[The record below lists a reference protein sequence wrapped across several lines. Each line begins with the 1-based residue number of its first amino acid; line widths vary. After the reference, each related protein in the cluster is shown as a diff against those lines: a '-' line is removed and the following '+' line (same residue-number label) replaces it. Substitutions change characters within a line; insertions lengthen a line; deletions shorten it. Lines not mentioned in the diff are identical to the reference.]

1 MRKKSDTEYPS
12 RKDTRRKFFNLKSIG
27 KTIAADSYPSTIDAY
42 WFVVTPGTILNT
54 FDFVTV
60 NNFKS
65 KTIGLVQDI
74 RALPSVVLNDKTVY
88 DELSDYGQKNKSL
101 EQLLPSMPLAKH
113 GVIAASVAII
123 GNTGIK
129 MKSGKMK
136 TINLPI
142 LTDIDVRFSTKN
154 EVLFAL
160 GVPEMETPIAA
171 GIIEM
176 SNGLQIP
183 VSLDITYLAG
193 PDTAHMNVTGI
204 SGNKKTSYTLFLL
217 QSICQKLR
225 NIDNRGNK
233 SSNNISA
240 IIFNTKADDLLYLHN
255 KAKHIEKDTKK
266 AFQTLEL
273 KLQAFNNVTYFL
285 PRGTDG
291 MPNSLHIPEDF
302 KTYSFELR
310 DIYDRLDLLFS
321 GSLELTG
328 ITSITDYIHETWPLK
343 DNSGRTISNWR
354 DLTKFDQ
361 YPKYVTYNRTL
372 LQDFISN
379 IQRFRKS
386 PLFVDKKTKSTYLG
400 DEIQKIKADEIFVID
415 VSAIPSVGE
424 QAFVIGDVFKSIN
437 ELYSIG
443 PPGRMA
449 QAESYLGVSEA
460 KDKQRENPDRR
471 FEIPKYMVIF
481 LDEINRFIPKSQ
493 HMSRLNPVAD
503 QIMRFVIE
511 GRSRCNI
518 LLSAQQFKSETD
530 FRLQENIGLHVL
542 GKLGITELLAEP
554 YYSMIDEQ
562 VKRNIARLERGEM
575 IMVHPA
581 FRHPV
586 KIWFPGSS
594 YQRPS

>member
-1 MRKKSDTEYPS
+1 
-12 RKDTRRKFFNLKSIG
+12 
-27 KTIAADSYPSTIDAY
+27 A
-42 WFVVTPGTILNT
+42 V
-54 FDFVTV
+54 
-60 NNFKS
+60 
-65 KTIGLVQDI
+65 
-74 RALPSVVLNDKTVY
+74 
-88 DELSDYGQKNKSL
+88 
-101 EQLLPSMPLAKH
+101 
-113 GVIAASVAII
+113 I

-129 MKSGKMK
+129 MKSGKLK
-136 TINLPI
+136 TINLPV
-142 LTDIDVRFSTKN
+142 LTGMNVRFSTKN

-160 GVPEMETPIAA
+160 GVPEMESPVPA

-183 VSLDITYLAG
+183 VLLDITYLAG

-217 QSICQKLR
+217 QSLYQKLADA
-225 NIDNRGNK
+225 DNKGNK
-233 SSNNISA
+233 SNTSISA

-255 KAKHIEKDTKK
+255 KAKNIENDTRK

-273 KLQAFNNVTYFL
+273 ELEAFNNVTYFL

-291 MPNSLHIPEDF
+291 MPNSLHIPEFF

-321 GSLELTG
+321 GSMDLTG
-328 ITSITDYIHETWPLK
+328 ISSITNYLHENWPIS
-343 DNSGRTISNWR
+343 DDSGETISNWTE
-354 DLTKFDQ
+354 LTKFDQ

-372 LQDFISN
+372 LQDFISH
-379 IQRFRKS
+379 IHRFRKS
-386 PLFVDKKTKSTYLG
+386 PLFVDKKKKSTYLG
-400 DEIQKIKADEIFVID
+400 DEIKKIKANEIFVID
-415 VSAIPSVGE
+415 VSAIPSVEE

-437 ELYSIG
+437 QLYSIG
-443 PPGRMA
+443 QPSRMA
-449 QAESYLGVSEA
+449 QVESSLSVRESET
-460 KDKQRENPDRR
+460 KRR
-471 FEIPKYMVIF
+471 TSPERRSEIPKYMVIF
-481 LDEINRFIPKSQ
+481 LDEINRFVPKTQ
-493 HMSRLNPVAD
+493 HMSRLSPVAD

-511 GRSRCNI
+511 GRSRCSI

-530 FRLQENIGLHVL
+530 FRLQENIGLHVI
-542 GKLGITELLAEP
+542 GKLGMTELLAGP

-586 KIWFPGSS
+586 KVWFPASS
-594 YQRPS
+594 YQRP

>member
-1 MRKKSDTEYPS
+1 DYRSSKNSTRKSVNS
-12 RKDTRRKFFNLKSIG
+12 KSIG
-27 KTIAADSYPSTIDAY
+27 KTLAAQSYPSNIDGY
-42 WFVVTPGTILNT
+42 WFVIRPGTILNT

-74 RALPSVVLNDKTVY
+74 RALPSIVHNSGISDEVV
-88 DELSDYGQKNKSL
+88 DYGEKNKSL
-101 EQLLPSMPLAKH
+101 KQRLVPSRSIRH
-113 GVIAASVAII
+113 GVIAASVAVI

-129 MKSGKMK
+129 MKSGKLK
-136 TINLPI
+136 TINLPV
-142 LTDIDVRFSTKN
+142 LTGMNVRFSTKN

-160 GVPEMETPIAA
+160 GVPEMESPVPA

-183 VSLDITYLAG
+183 VLLDITYLAG

-217 QSICQKLR
+217 QSLYQKLADA
-225 NIDNRGNK
+225 DNKGNK
-233 SSNNISA
+233 SNTSISA

-255 KAKHIEKDTKK
+255 KAKNIENDTRK

-273 KLQAFNNVTYFL
+273 ELEAFNNVTYFL

-291 MPNSLHIPEDF
+291 MPNSLHIPEFF

-321 GSLELTG
+321 GSMDLTG
-328 ITSITDYIHETWPLK
+328 ITSITNYLHENWPIS
-343 DNSGRTISNWR
+343 DDSGVTISNWTE
-354 DLTKFDQ
+354 LTKFDQ

-372 LQDFISN
+372 LQDFISH
-379 IQRFRKS
+379 IHRFRKS
-386 PLFVDKKTKSTYLG
+386 PLFVDKKKKSTYLG
-400 DEIQKIKADEIFVID
+400 DEIKKIKANEIFVID
-415 VSAIPSVGE
+415 VSAIPSVEE

-437 ELYSIG
+437 QLYSIG
-443 PPGRMA
+443 RPSRMA
-449 QAESYLGVSEA
+449 QVESSSSV
-460 KDKQRENPDRR
+460 RESKTKERTSLEKKS
-471 FEIPKYMVIF
+471 EIPKYMVIF
-481 LDEINRFIPKSQ
+481 LDEINRFVPKTQ
-493 HMSRLNPVAD
+493 HMSRLSPVAD

-530 FRLQENIGLHVL
+530 FRLQENIGLHVI
-542 GKLGITELLAEP
+542 GKLGITELLAGP

-586 KIWFPGSS
+586 KVWFPASS
-594 YQRPS
+594 YQRP

>member
-1 MRKKSDTEYPS
+1 MKSNTDYRSSKNSIRKSVNS
-12 RKDTRRKFFNLKSIG
+12 KSIG
-27 KTIAADSYPSTIDAY
+27 KTLAAQSYPSNIDGY
-42 WFVVTPGTILNT
+42 WFVIRPGTILNT

-74 RALPSVVLNDKTVY
+74 RALPSIVHNSGISDEVV
-88 DELSDYGQKNKSL
+88 DYGEKNKSL
-101 EQLLPSMPLAKH
+101 KQRLVPSRSIRH
-113 GVIAASVAII
+113 GVIAASVAVI

-129 MKSGKMK
+129 MKSGKLK
-136 TINLPI
+136 TINLPV
-142 LTDIDVRFSTKN
+142 LTGMNVRFSTKN

-160 GVPEMETPIAA
+160 GVPEMESPVPA

-183 VSLDITYLAG
+183 VLLDITYLAG

-217 QSICQKLR
+217 QSLYQKLADA
-225 NIDNRGNK
+225 DNKGNK
-233 SSNNISA
+233 SNTSISA

-255 KAKHIEKDTKK
+255 KAKNIENDTRK

-273 KLQAFNNVTYFL
+273 ELEAFNNVTYFL

-291 MPNSLHIPEDF
+291 MPNSLHIPEFF

-321 GSLELTG
+321 GSMDLTG
-328 ITSITDYIHETWPLK
+328 ITSITNYLHENWPIS
-343 DNSGRTISNWR
+343 DDSGVTISNWTE
-354 DLTKFDQ
+354 LTKFDQ

-372 LQDFISN
+372 LQDFISH
-379 IQRFRKS
+379 IHRFRKS
-386 PLFVDKKTKSTYLG
+386 PLFVDKKKKSTYLG
-400 DEIQKIKADEIFVID
+400 DEIKKIKANEIFVID
-415 VSAIPSVGE
+415 VSAIPSVEE

-437 ELYSIG
+437 QLYSIG
-443 PPGRMA
+443 QPSRMA
-449 QAESYLGVSEA
+449 QVESSLSV
-460 KDKQRENPDRR
+460 RESKTKERTSLEKKSD
-471 FEIPKYMVIF
+471 IPKYMVIF
-481 LDEINRFIPKSQ
+481 LDEINRFVPKTQ
-493 HMSRLNPVAD
+493 HMSRLSPVAD

-530 FRLQENIGLHVL
+530 FRLQENIGLHVI
-542 GKLGITELLAEP
+542 GKLGMTELLAGP

-586 KIWFPGSS
+586 KVWFPASS
-594 YQRPS
+594 YQRP

>member
-1 MRKKSDTEYPS
+1 MKSNTDYRSSKNSIRKSVNS
-12 RKDTRRKFFNLKSIG
+12 KSIG
-27 KTIAADSYPSTIDAY
+27 KTLAAQSYPSNIDGY
-42 WFVVTPGTILNT
+42 WFVIRPGTILNT

-74 RALPSVVLNDKTVY
+74 RALPSIVHNSGISDEVV
-88 DELSDYGQKNKSL
+88 DYGEKNKSL
-101 EQLLPSMPLAKH
+101 KQRLVPSRSIRH
-113 GVIAASVAII
+113 GVIAASVAVI

-129 MKSGKMK
+129 MKSGKLK
-136 TINLPI
+136 TINLPV
-142 LTDIDVRFSTKN
+142 LTGMNVRFSTKN

-160 GVPEMETPIAA
+160 GVPEMESPVPA

-183 VSLDITYLAG
+183 VLLDITYLAG

-217 QSICQKLR
+217 QSLYQKLADA
-225 NIDNRGNK
+225 DNKGNK
-233 SSNNISA
+233 SNTSISA

-255 KAKHIEKDTKK
+255 KAKNIENDTRK

-273 KLQAFNNVTYFL
+273 ELEAFNNVTYFL

-291 MPNSLHIPEDF
+291 MPNSLHIPEFF

-321 GSLELTG
+321 GSMDLTG
-328 ITSITDYIHETWPLK
+328 ITSITNYLHENWPIS
-343 DNSGRTISNWR
+343 DDSGVTISNWTE
-354 DLTKFDQ
+354 LTKFDQ

-372 LQDFISN
+372 LQDFISH
-379 IQRFRKS
+379 IHRFRKS
-386 PLFVDKKTKSTYLG
+386 PLFVDKKKKSTYLG
-400 DEIQKIKADEIFVID
+400 DEIKKIKANEIFVID
-415 VSAIPSVGE
+415 VSAISSVEE

-437 ELYSIG
+437 QLYSIG
-443 PPGRMA
+443 QPSRMA
-449 QAESYLGVSEA
+449 QVESSLSVRESET
-460 KDKQRENPDRR
+460 KRR
-471 FEIPKYMVIF
+471 TSPERRSEIPKYMVIF
-481 LDEINRFIPKSQ
+481 LDEINRFVPKTQ
-493 HMSRLNPVAD
+493 HMSRLSPVAD

-530 FRLQENIGLHVL
+530 FRLQENIGLHVI
-542 GKLGITELLAEP
+542 GKLGMTELLAGP

-586 KIWFPGSS
+586 KVWFPASS
-594 YQRPS
+594 YQRP

>member
-1 MRKKSDTEYPS
+1 MKSNTDYRS
-12 RKDTRRKFFNLKSIG
+12 RKNPIRKSVNSKSIG
-27 KTIAADSYPSTIDAY
+27 KTLAAQSYPSTIDGY
-42 WFVVTPGTILNT
+42 WFVIRPGTILNT

-60 NNFKS
+60 DNFKS

-74 RALPSVVLNDKTVY
+74 RALPSIVHISGISDEVV
-88 DELSDYGQKNKSL
+88 DYGEKNKSL
-101 EQLLPSMPLAKH
+101 KQRLVPSRSIRH
-113 GVIAASVAII
+113 GVIAASVAVI

-129 MKSGKMK
+129 MKSGKLK
-136 TINLPI
+136 TINLPV
-142 LTDIDVRFSTKN
+142 LTGMDVRFSTKN

-160 GVPEMETPIAA
+160 GVPEMESPVPA

-183 VSLDITYLAG
+183 VLLDITYLAG

-217 QSICQKLR
+217 QSLYQKLAKA
-225 NIDNRGNK
+225 DNKGNK
-233 SSNNISA
+233 SNTSISA

-255 KAKHIEKDTKK
+255 KAKNIKNDARK

-273 KLQAFNNVTYFL
+273 ELEAFNNVTYFL

-291 MPNSLHIPEDF
+291 MPNSLHIPEF
-302 KTYSFELR
+302 FRTYSFELR

-321 GSLELTG
+321 GSMDLTG
-328 ITSITDYIHETWPLK
+328 ISSITNYLHENWPIS
-343 DNSGRTISNWR
+343 DDSGETISNWTE
-354 DLTKFDQ
+354 LTKFDQ

-372 LQDFISN
+372 LQDFISH
-379 IQRFRKS
+379 IHRFRKS
-386 PLFVDKKTKSTYLG
+386 PLFVDKKKKSTYLG
-400 DEIQKIKADEIFVID
+400 DEIKKVKANEIFVID
-415 VSAIPSVGE
+415 VSAIPSVEE

-437 ELYSIG
+437 QLYSIG
-443 PPGRMA
+443 QPSRMA
-449 QAESYLGVSEA
+449 QVESSLSV
-460 KDKQRENPDRR
+460 RESKTKERTSLEKR
-471 FEIPKYMVIF
+471 SEIPKYMVIF
-481 LDEINRFIPKSQ
+481 LDEINRFVPKTQ
-493 HMSRLNPVAD
+493 HMSRLSPVAD

-530 FRLQENIGLHVL
+530 FRLQENIGLHVI
-542 GKLGITELLAEP
+542 GKLGMTELLAGP

-586 KIWFPGSS
+586 KVWFPASS
-594 YQRPS
+594 YQRP